1 MRVVVYYSYGVIF
14 ILSIITE
21 SMFTHNTNN
30 HMNGDILMDMNKL
43 PDNKRLKE
51 IYGTDPDVLSYQE
64 ERIRKAAENF
74 SRHFPQTEDIHVF
87 SAAGRSEIGGNHTD
101 HQRGHVLAASLNIDS
116 LAIASAVSANVITL
130 HSEGYDTYTIDLDNL
145 DVTEDEMGSTAS
157 LIRGVAAGFSKKG
170 FSIGGFNAYV
180 TSDVLGGSGLSSSAS
195 FESLIGVILSGLYNN
210 DRVSTVDIAKIGQYA
225 ENHYLGKPCGLMD
238 QMACSVGGF
247 VHIDF
252 ASSGDGDAFFDD
264 SYPHIE
270 RIDFDPADYG
280 YTLVI
285 TDTKASH
292 ADLTDEYASI
302 PEEMKKVARY
312 FGKEVLSEVEE
323 EEFIKKLP
331 EIRKVTGDRACLRA
345 IHFFGENKRVQVE
358 AEALR
363 EKDFDKFMRRFG
375 ASSRSSFE
383 YLQNIYSAKDPHQ
396 QGMSLA
402 LAISEHVLRSP
413 LYGTARVHG
422 GGFAGTIQT
431 FVKTGYADEYMR
443 AMNDLLGEGASQKY
457 SIRKYG
463 CVRIS

>member
-1 MRVVVYYSYGVIF
+1 MIDKLF
-14 ILSIITE
+14 E
-21 SMFTHNTNN
+21 S
-30 HMNGDILMDMNKL
+30 GRIE
-43 PDNKRLKE
+43 E
-51 IYGTDPDVLSYQE
+51 IYGKDPQIISYQK
-64 ERIRKAAENF
+64 ERFGRILKGYGE
-74 SRHFPQTEDIHVF
+74 HFGGSDDLHIF

-116 LAIASAVSANVITL
+116 LAVVSAVDDPVITL
-130 HSEGYDTYTIDLDNL
+130 YSEGYETYKIDLSNL
-145 DVTEDEMGSTAS
+145 DKIASEAGTTAS

-195 FESLIGVILSGLYNN
+195 FEALIGVILSGLYNN

-264 SYPHIE
+264 SYPLIE

-302 PEEMKKVARY
+302 PEEMKRVARY
-312 FGKEVLSEVEE
+312 FGKEVLSEVDEE
-323 EEFIKKLP
+323 DFIKKLP

-345 IHFFGENKRVQVE
+345 IHFFGENRRVQVE

-431 FVKTGYADEYMR
+431 FVKTGYADEYMK